1 MGWND
6 RVPDEPPYIPY
17 ESAEDRD
24 SYENWQLYLEYCR
37 SALDEQVGG
46 LSSQNV
52 EPGGVHT
59 KPVTATP
66 RWSMRR
72 LLIKLKELV
81 FQ

>member
-24 SYENWQLYLEYCR
+24 AYENWQLYLDYCR
-37 SALDEQVGG
+37 SELDEQSGG

-52 EPGGVHT
+52 APGAEP
-59 KPVTATP
+59 P
-66 RWSMRR
+66 RKQPLMPALRQLFR
-72 LLIKLKELV
+72 KLKDLISK
-81 FQ
+81 